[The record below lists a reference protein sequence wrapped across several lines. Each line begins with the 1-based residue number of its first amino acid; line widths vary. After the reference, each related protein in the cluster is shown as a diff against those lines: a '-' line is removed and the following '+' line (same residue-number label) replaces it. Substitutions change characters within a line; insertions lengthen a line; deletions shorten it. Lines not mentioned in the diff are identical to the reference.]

1 MASVRVLL
9 RKDKVN
15 KENQHPIIIQI
26 IHHRRKKNISL
37 GHYLSDS
44 EWDPKAGLAIEKSNI
59 REQKIYLQKLNIT
72 IERKKAEIKNV
83 ILDLENRG
91 KPFTVET
98 IVDIVKH
105 YSNPVSVFSFM
116 ETLIKRLEETGK
128 IGNSLIYKNTL
139 KIFKRFRV
147 EKDLTFD
154 ELNYNQLISFEE
166 YLQKKGNMVNTIFTH
181 MKTLRSVYN
190 KAIKENLAKKEL
202 YPFEQYH
209 LKDEKTSKR
218 ALSKA
223 NIIALKELDLSENH
237 RMQFARDLFFFSFY
251 TRGMSFVDIAH
262 LKVENIVDDRLL
274 YVRNKTNQKFT
285 IKLTSQISEIIAKY
299 NNLKVKESYI
309 FPIITNPKGDIYKQ
323 CLDALSL
330 TNSRLGKIGKKLN
343 FPIHLSTY
351 VARHSWAT
359 IAKREGIP
367 TAVISE
373 GLGHETERTTQIY
386 LDSFENN
393 VLDDANDLITNI

>member
-1 MASVRVLL
+1 
-9 RKDKVN
+9 
-15 KENQHPIIIQI
+15 
-26 IHHRRKKNISL
+26 
-37 GHYLSDS
+37 
-44 EWDPKAGLAIEKSNI
+44 
-59 REQKIYLQKLNIT
+59 
-72 IERKKAEIKNV
+72 
-83 ILDLENRG
+83 
-91 KPFTVET
+91 
-98 IVDIVKH
+98 
-105 YSNPVSVFSFM
+105 
-116 ETLIKRLEETGK
+116 LEETGK

-139 KIFKRFRV
+139 TVFKRFRV

-285 IKLTSQISEIIAKY
+285 IKLTTQISEIIAKY
-299 NNLKVKESYI
+299 NDLKVKESYI
-309 FPIITNPKGDIYKQ
+309 FPIITNPKGDVYKQ

-393 VLDDANDLITNI
+393 VLDDANDLITNL